1 MTSAPF
7 SDPDRSDLPGP
18 EGRAAGG
25 QRDAANPDQPESTFA
40 SFRRAEMLLAQG
52 RPLDAVQALLPVLAD
67 QPESA
72 SVHLLAGRAFLDSAQ
87 LRRAEAAFVRVL
99 EIDPADH
106 YARYALGKALQR
118 QGRFTESLAQLRMA
132 SAMHP
137 RPEYQDAIGEV
148 SARIAIGEQD

>member
-7 SDPDRSDLPGP
+7 SEPDPADDDNVDR
-18 EGRAAGG
+18 
-25 QRDAANPDQPESTFA
+25 ESTFQA
-40 SFRRAEMLLAQG
+40 FRRAENLLAQR
-52 RPLDAVQALLPVLAD
+52 RPLDAVQALLPVLAA
-67 QPESA
+67 QPDKA

-87 LRRAEAAFVRVL
+87 LQRAEAAFTRVL

-106 YARYALGKALQR
+106 YARFALGKALQR

-132 SAMHP
+132 SAMDP

-148 SARIAIGEQD
+148 TARISLNGDS